1 MGKRV
6 WQLILALGLLLLL
19 SGCMSQSGEDF
30 YALPQLPED
39 YLSLQQTINTVM
51 NDLGAEYAAPSAG
64 SNTQNIQ
71 LQDLDGDGVQES
83 ALAFFRVASAEKP
96 LKIYVFRQNEA
107 TGEYETAWIIEGVG
121 TAIYSIAFENLG
133 GTGEKEIVVSWQ
145 ISAKTQSLAAYALQ
159 RDGDVVEL
167 MRSGYTRSAVLDLDR
182 DNEKEIVLLQ
192 LDTAENN
199 SRAELYKYDNG
210 LMVHTSAV
218 SLSSGITDIQAT
230 KVGALTNLMPAL
242 FVSSDF
248 GENGGRITDII
259 TLRDGALT
267 NLTQDEA
274 SGMSLS
280 TIRYYTDF
288 KDVNGTD
295 INNDGILELPM
306 PELLPA
312 VGENATPMYLLHWIQ
327 CTPDGEAATVYTTF
341 HCYDD
346 GWYLI
351 LPEEWQG
358 RVTIARRESSGSVA
372 GSERAVAFYNLPQ
385 EHAGAEAADEAAE
398 PVEFLTIYRLTGSN
412 RTHRAS
418 IDERF
423 KLFES
428 SDVIYA
434 ARFRSGQWDCGLDQ
448 DGLQERFC
456 RIKVDWSAEN

>member
-6 WQLILALGLLLLL
+6 RQLILVLGMLALL

-39 YLSLQQTINTVM
+39 YLALQQTINKVIS
-51 NDLGAEYAAPSAG
+51 DLGAEYAAPSAG

-71 LQDLDGDGVQES
+71 LQDLDGDGRQES
-83 ALAFFRVASAEKP
+83 ALAFFRVASAEKS
-96 LKIYVFRQNEA
+96 LKIYIFRQNEL
-107 TGEYETAWIIEGVG
+107 TDEYETAWVIEGVG
-121 TAIYSIAFENLG
+121 TGIYSIAFENLG

-145 ISAKTQSLAAYALQ
+145 ISAKTQSLAAYSLQ
-159 RDGDVVEL
+159 RGGEVVEL
-167 MRSGYTRSAVLDLDR
+167 MRSGYTKSAVLDLDR

-192 LDTAENN
+192 LDTAEDN

-218 SLSSGITDIQAT
+218 PLSLGITDIQAA
-230 KVGALTNLMPAL
+230 KVGTLTNLMPAL

-259 TLRDGALT
+259 TLRDDVLT
-267 NLTQDEA
+267 NLTLNEEA
-274 SGMSLS
+274 GMSLS

-295 INNDGILELPM
+295 INNDGILELPL

-312 VGENATPMYLLHWIQ
+312 VGENTAPMYLLHWNQ
-327 CTPDGEAATVYTTF
+327 CTQDGKAASVCTTF

-358 RVTIARRESSGSVA
+358 KVTVARRETSGSVA
-372 GSERAVAFYNLPQ
+372 GSERAVSFYYLPDK
-385 EHAGAEAADEAAE
+385 AENPEEQAE
-398 PVEFLTIYRLTGSN
+398 PEEFLTIYRLTGTN
-412 RTHRAS
+412 RAYRAS
-418 IDERF
+418 LDGRF

-434 ARFRSGQWDCGLDQ
+434 AKLRDTEWDCGLDR
-448 DGLQERFC
+448 DGLQEKFN

>member
-6 WQLILALGLLLLL
+6 RQLILLLGMLVLL

-39 YLSLQQTINTVM
+39 YLALQQTINKVM
-51 NDLGAEYAAPSAG
+51 SDLGAEYAAPSAG

-71 LQDLDGDGVQES
+71 LQDLDGDGIRES
-83 ALAFFRVASAEKP
+83 ALAFFRVPSAEKP
-96 LKIYVFRQNEA
+96 LKIYIFRQNEK
-107 TGEYETAWIIEGVG
+107 TDEYETAWVIEGVG

-159 RDGDVVEL
+159 RGGDVVEL
-167 MRSGYTRSAVLDLDR
+167 MRSGYTKSAVLDLDR

-192 LDTAENN
+192 LDTAEDN

-210 LMVHTSAV
+210 LMVHMSAV
-218 SLSSGITDIQAT
+218 SLSSGITDIQAA

-259 TLRDGALT
+259 TLRDGTLT
-267 NLTQDEA
+267 NLTLDEET
-274 SGMSLS
+274 GMSLS

-295 INNDGILELPM
+295 INNDGILELPL

-312 VGENATPMYLLHWIQ
+312 VGENTTPMYLLHWSQ
-327 CTPDGEAATVYTTF
+327 CGPDGEAVPVYTTF

-346 GWYLI
+346 GWYLV

-358 RVTIARRESSGSVA
+358 KVTIARRETSGSVA
-372 GSERAVAFYNLPQ
+372 GSERAVSFYYLSDQ
-385 EHAGAEAADEAAE
+385 AGNPEEPAE
-398 PVEFLTIYRLTGSN
+398 PEEFLTIYRLTGTN
-412 RTHRAS
+412 RAHRAT

-434 ARFRSGQWDCGLDQ
+434 AKFRDAEWDCKLDR
-448 DGLQERFC
+448 DGLQEKFN